1 MESPPKPRRLR
12 RLFGRLTAAT
22 LGAAAA
28 GAAATQATPA
38 AAAELD
44 DDPRHDAAAHWF
56 AISLERMEPLPAT
69 YTACQWALS
78 PDPELRAT
86 VAASLQW
93 PFRLVGDG
101 LIIDHLSRD
110 PLPAIRAEVARA
122 LFTRHAI
129 VRDEVMARLAADPS
143 PEVREVVQL
152 AARGR

>member
-1 MESPPKPRRLR
+1 MDSPPKPRRLR

-28 GAAATQATPA
+28 GAATTPA
-38 AAAELD
+38 AAAAATDVD

-56 AISLERMEPLPAT
+56 AVSLERMEPLPAT
-69 YTACQWALS
+69 YTACQWAMS

-86 VAASLQW
+86 VATALEW
-93 PFRLVGDG
+93 TFRLVGDS

-110 PLPAIRAEVARA
+110 PLPAIRAAAARA
-122 LFTRHAI
+122 AWI
-129 VRDEVMARLAADPS
+129 RDPADGDDVLARLADDPS